1 MIGIIKINDKLK
13 DNAFCNIISTLSES
27 ITYNICKKNWLK
39 ETVLLCLEGLTAA
52 KLTALFRRNRTEL
65 LNWN

>member
-27 ITYNICKKNWLK
+27 ITYNICKKN
-39 ETVLLCLEGLTAA
+39 
-52 KLTALFRRNRTEL
+52 
-65 LNWN
+65 